1 MRIPSSPTWFVAALL
16 LAVPLALALVLPAP
30 SSDTR
35 ELLSW
40 GLHPSLS
47 TPKQP
52 PLMQW
57 MGFLIMRF
65 AWPTTFCCV
74 ALTQALNAA
83 GLAYVHMTLRIWS
96 APDAAA
102 LSTMLLA
109 GAVYFTGAPVA
120 FALNADILQFPFWA
134 AALFHGMRA
143 FETRQ
148 AKHWIGLTAAIS
160 LAFYAKYTVTL
171 LVIAMSVASLVV
183 PVYRSIWRDARLYLS
198 AAAGALLIAPHLI
211 AAAHSG
217 AVEHATGTIFPSGGL
232 EWRLKNAWELFSG
245 FAAYLAPAW
254 IWYTLGVARGDA
266 RLELSHDVGAQFV
279 RATGATACALL
290 LVLVVG
296 FGFKYPSRYD
306 APFLFIGWLCAASC
320 LRFPSARWPNTQR
333 WMKTAAIDF
342 GALIAVGGALLYG
355 VFTFHPRQQEP
366 LFEAAARLET
376 EWRSR
381 FSCGPA
387 YVMGDFWSAYGLGIS
402 MQPPRPGVH
411 LIEMD
416 GVPGYDP
423 ILREREGAIL
433 VYRDRIDESQVR
445 PVFPDLDL
453 TQPER
458 LTLPFART
466 LDRKAAITYEY
477 VLVPPKGC

>member
-1 MRIPSSPTWFVAALL
+1 MRISSWPPWFVVALL
-16 LAVPLALALVLPAP
+16 LGVPLALALVLPAP

-40 GLHPSLS
+40 GLQPSLS

-57 MGFLIMRF
+57 MGYLVMRF
-65 AWPTTFCCV
+65 AWPTTFWCV

-83 GLAYVHMTLRIWS
+83 GLAYVYATLRIWS
-96 APDAAA
+96 ARDEAA
-102 LSTMLLA
+102 LSTVLLA

-134 AALFHGMRA
+134 ALLFHGMRA

-148 AKHWIGLTAAIS
+148 AKHWIGLTVAFS

-171 LVIAMSVASLVV
+171 LVVAMTVASLVV
-183 PVYRSIWRDARLYLS
+183 PAFRTVWRDVRLYLS
-198 AAAGALLIAPHLI
+198 AAAGALLMAPHLL

-217 AVEHATGTIFPSGGL
+217 AIEHATGTLFPSGGL
-232 EWRLKNAWELFSG
+232 EWRLKNLWEVFSG

-254 IWYTLGVARGDA
+254 IFYAIGAARGDA
-266 RLELSHDVGAQFV
+266 RFGPSYDAGAQFV
-279 RATGATACALL
+279 RATGATALALL
-290 LVLVVG
+290 LVLVIG

-306 APFLFIGWLCAASC
+306 SPFLSIAWLCVASC
-320 LRFPSARWPNTQR
+320 LRFEPARWPATQR
-333 WMKTAAIDF
+333 WMKTAAVGF
-342 GALIAVGGALLYG
+342 GALLVVGGTLAYG

-366 LFEAAARLET
+366 LFEAASALQA
-376 EWRSR
+376 EWRSHYA
-381 FSCGPA
+381 CGPA
-387 YVMGDFWSAYGLGIS
+387 YVMGDFWSAYGIGIS

-423 ILREREGAIL
+423 ALREREGAI
-433 VYRDRIDESQVR
+433 VIYRDTIDERQAR
-445 PVFPDLDL
+445 GVFPELDL
-453 TQPER
+453 ARPER
-458 LTLPFART
+458 LTLRFART
-466 LDRKAAITYEY
+466 LDRKPTITYEY
-477 VLVPPKGC
+477 IFVPPKAC